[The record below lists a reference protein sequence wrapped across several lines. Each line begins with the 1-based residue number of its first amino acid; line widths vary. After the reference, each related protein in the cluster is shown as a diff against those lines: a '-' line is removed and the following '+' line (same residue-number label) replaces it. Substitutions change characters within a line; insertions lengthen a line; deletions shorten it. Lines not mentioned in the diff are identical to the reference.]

1 MPFGVSRAIYI
12 LTSADILVISAYSF
26 IMPLFAVFVTGQ
38 IEGATVATVG
48 FYTAIYWIVKS
59 IVQVPIA
66 WYLDKKEGEVD
77 EFFAL
82 IAGYLIAAGVAFGY
96 ILASNV
102 WHIYLLEGILGIAD
116 ALGVPSY
123 LSIFSRHLDRAR
135 ENMEWTFRSVGVGL
149 AAAGAGA
156 LAGILVQNFGFNSVF
171 IIGGALSLISAFSL
185 LFLRPYLKTTDGRSM
200 IYQISK
206 PPTKKSV

>member
-12 LTSADILVISAYSF
+12 LTSADILVVSAYSF

-59 IVQVPIA
+59 IVQVPVA
-66 WYLDKKEGEVD
+66 WYLDKKEGETD
-77 EFFAL
+77 EFIAL
-82 IAGYLIAAGVAFGY
+82 VAGYIIAAGVAFGY
-96 ILASNV
+96 MLASHV

-123 LSIFSRHLDRAR
+123 LSSKY
-135 ENMEWTFRSVGVGL
+135 MCQTWL
-149 AAAGAGA
+149 AS
-156 LAGILVQNFGFNSVF
+156 I
-171 IIGGALSLISAFSL
+171 
-185 LFLRPYLKTTDGRSM
+185 
-200 IYQISK
+200 
-206 PPTKKSV
+206 